1 MANAAS
7 LRHIPTM
14 LEDHRTTQDP
24 LKPHAPPAD
33 EQQDAAE
40 IWGKRI
46 GRTLGFAFALYL
58 IYALLVNYVWK

>member
-1 MANAAS
+1 
-7 LRHIPTM
+7 M

-24 LKPHAPPAD
+24 LKPHAPPVE

-46 GRTLGFAFALYL
+46 GRTLGFLFALYL
-58 IYALLVNYVWK
+58 IYSLLTNYVWK